1 MKLNMKKTLI
11 MFALIPLSIGL
22 IVFGIIAA
30 RILVQNV
37 EETIKEELQ
46 IATGGLKQWYEYDLI
61 NENDLDPETGFIYY
75 DTSMI
80 DTMKTWGVDYTVF
93 QDDTRFMTTI
103 KDDTGKRIEGT
114 KASEAVWAEV
124 SKGNDYYSN
133 DVVINGID
141 YYVYYMPLK
150 KGDEILGMAF
160 SGKPQTQ
167 VQTAEKT
174 MYMMIILLVIVSETL
189 FLAIAWFI
197 SNKISSPIKNIAQN
211 IEELSNG
218 HTDTDIN
225 ATSHI
230 LEIKT
235 LIASAQRLTEA
246 LKESITKI
254 KTSTGSLKE
263 SVSTTADLARSS
275 SMQTEQITDAMNGLA
290 KSTTTLATAV
300 QEVNT
305 NVIHMGEQIDGIVES
320 TKTLHASSDK
330 MSSAS
335 SEATNCIENMVKSSQ
350 QSSEAIDNIT
360 QTITTTNESIQKIN
374 EMVDLITGIATQT
387 NLLSL
392 NASIEAARAGEAG
405 KGFGVV
411 ATEIKS
417 LAEQS
422 GESAEKIM
430 AVVSEIS
437 QQSHECVEQSREV
450 QELIIKE
457 QSLLNE
463 AKEKFDILGNE
474 IKASVTEINAVSEA
488 AETLNTS
495 KIGISDAVGDLSAI
509 SEENAATNQEVTANI
524 ASIAENVKKVS
535 DDSNI
540 MDGLSN
546 ELNDAVAYFS

>member
-11 MFALIPLSIGL
+11 MFALIPLTVGL
-22 IVFGIIAA
+22 IAFGIIAA
-30 RILVQNV
+30 QILGQNI

-46 IATGGLKQWYEYDLI
+46 IASGGLKQWYEYDL
-61 NENDLDPETGFIYY
+61 NNSNDIDPETGFVNY

-80 DTMKTWGVDYTVF
+80 DSMKSWGVDYTVF
-93 QDDTRFMTTI
+93 QDDVRFMTTI
-103 KDDTGKRIEGT
+103 KDESGKRIEGT
-114 KASEAVWAEV
+114 KASEAVWTEV

-133 DVVINGID
+133 DVVINGVD

-150 KGDEILGMAF
+150 RGDNVLGMAF

-167 VQTAEKT
+167 VQEAERT
-174 MYMMIILLVIVSETL
+174 MYMLIVMLILVSESLFLVI
-189 FLAIAWFI
+189 AWLI
-197 SNKISSPIKNIAQN
+197 SNKISKPIRNIAEN

-218 HTDTDIN
+218 HTDVNID

-230 LEIKT
+230 HEIET
-235 LIASAQRLTEA
+235 LIASAQRLTGA
-246 LKESITKI
+246 LKDSITKI
-254 KTSTGSLKE
+254 KTSTESLKE
-263 SVSTTADLARSS
+263 SVSTTADLARESS
-275 SMQTEQITDAMNGLA
+275 KQTEQITDAMDGLA
-290 KSTTTLATAV
+290 KSTNTLAEAV
-300 QEVNT
+300 QDVNT

-320 TKTLHASSDK
+320 TKNLHASSDK

-335 SEATNCIENMVKSSQ
+335 SEATDCINDVVKSSQ
-350 QSSEAIDNIT
+350 HSSEAIDSIAE
-360 QTITTTNESIQKIN
+360 TITTTNESIQKIN

-430 AVVSEIS
+430 AVVNEIS
-437 QQSHECVEQSREV
+437 LQSHACVEQSREV
-450 QELIIKE
+450 QELILKE

-463 AKEKFDILGNE
+463 TKEKFDILDNE
-474 IKASVTEINAVSEA
+474 IKSSVIEINAVSGA
-488 AETLNTS
+488 ADMLNDS
-495 KIGISDAVGDLSAI
+495 KREISNVVSDLSAI
-509 SEENAATNQEVTANI
+509 SEETAATNQEVTANI
-524 ASIAENVKKVS
+524 ASIAGNVKKVS
-535 DDSNI
+535 NDSELMN
-540 MDGLSN
+540 DLSN
-546 ELNDAVAYFS
+546 ELDGAVAYFN